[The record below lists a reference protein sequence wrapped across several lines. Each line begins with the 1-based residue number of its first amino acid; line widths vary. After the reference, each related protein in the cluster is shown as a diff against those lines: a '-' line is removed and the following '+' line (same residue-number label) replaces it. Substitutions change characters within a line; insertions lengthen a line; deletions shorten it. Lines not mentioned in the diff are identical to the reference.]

1 MRTIQFR
8 IAMMTISAIS
18 LMTRWGIADPLT
30 VDFRYR
36 PSTWQSLICMP
47 CDAVKTLVGKDG
59 TLFNAD
65 AIKLIPLP
73 AANAGWVSQELAAPR
88 VPIVLTHCRA
98 GDLEISEEAFVS
110 PIAADAARV
119 KSPFV
124 QRIGNRSTINNW
136 ASPTLPC
143 EPAFRDAATVYKEP
157 VHYRFRS
164 DKDQVYTVVLGFCEG
179 ANNKPGDRIVNIEIE
194 ARHRRRLDLAKEFGR
209 NVPALIPLEARDENG
224 DGMIDLD
231 ITPDN
236 DCHDPYSLLN
246 VLWVFKGKPS
256 LNLNELQQGRSSVP
270 SLAHVAGGA
279 NSDRQLL
286 SPSVNVVLV
295 RLHNAGK
302 AAITTAPEFMVES
315 PDAAKPHGK
324 DVAFGRWTVTGTEPF
339 ADVKV
344 EKGKATLHFSPKSLA
359 AGEDRVLAMSLWRE
373 ALPAE
378 VPRRSEEAVA
388 LRKSAER
395 YWKQLD
401 LPYDCL
407 QIPDQGVQN
416 LIEASLRGIAQNRDY
431 KNGVPVYQ
439 VGPTGYRD
447 ISCADGSFM
456 CEVAILLGRAK
467 DASDTLDYFLAFQ
480 RADGRLWLYRDFW
493 KENGLVTWDLVRYA
507 ELTDDTA
514 WLEKRWKHVEGM
526 VGFIQE
532 LRRRAMQNPKALNYG
547 LIPDG
552 FGDGGT
558 DGSCAE
564 YSNVVWN
571 MAGLRAAITGAKL
584 LGKNEQAAAWQKEFE
599 DMSRYFRK
607 AIARDERRDK
617 HGNLYLPNLMGSDG
631 SVPPPQ
637 GQWAFMHSIF
647 PGKLYA
653 RNDPLVQ
660 GSLAMLE
667 AVQIE
672 GLPLGSGWA
681 ADGVWPYFSHF
692 QANAALWN
700 GQGQKTGPLLYAIAN
715 HAAPVLNW
723 CEEQSLHGQGTQV
736 RGDMPHNWGS
746 AEFIRQVRYMLVL
759 ERGQELHLF
768 EGLPSQWT
776 QPGMV
781 TRIKDVLTE
790 FGPISLALDIASDGK
805 QASLKMDLKQRIR
818 PTKVVLHLDGWSGRS
833 GTIELPADGHVER
846 TIELRR
852 D

>member
-1 MRTIQFR
+1 M
-8 IAMMTISAIS
+8 
-18 LMTRWGIADPLT
+18 
-30 VDFRYR
+30 
-36 PSTWQSLICMP
+36 
-47 CDAVKTLVGKDG
+47 
-59 TLFNAD
+59 
-65 AIKLIPLP
+65 
-73 AANAGWVSQELAAPR
+73 
-88 VPIVLTHCRA
+88 
-98 GDLEISEEAFVS
+98 
-110 PIAADAARV
+110 
-119 KSPFV
+119 
-124 QRIGNRSTINNW
+124 
-136 ASPTLPC
+136 
-143 EPAFRDAATVYKEP
+143 
-157 VHYRFRS
+157 
-164 DKDQVYTVVLGFCEG
+164 
-179 ANNKPGDRIVNIEIE
+179 
-194 ARHRRRLDLAKEFGR
+194 
-209 NVPALIPLEARDENG
+209 
-224 DGMIDLD
+224 
-231 ITPDN
+231 
-236 DCHDPYSLLN
+236 
-246 VLWVFKGKPS
+246 
-256 LNLNELQQGRSSVP
+256 
-270 SLAHVAGGA
+270 
-279 NSDRQLL
+279 
-286 SPSVNVVLV
+286 
-295 RLHNAGK
+295 
-302 AAITTAPEFMVES
+302 
-315 PDAAKPHGK
+315 
-324 DVAFGRWTVTGTEPF
+324 
-339 ADVKV
+339 
-344 EKGKATLHFSPKSLA
+344 
-359 AGEDRVLAMSLWRE
+359 
-373 ALPAE
+373 
-378 VPRRSEEAVA
+378 
-388 LRKSAER
+388 
-395 YWKQLD
+395 
-401 LPYDCL
+401 
-407 QIPDQGVQN
+407 
-416 LIEASLRGIAQNRDY
+416 
-431 KNGVPVYQ
+431 YQ

-532 LRRRAMQNPKALNYG
+532 LRRLRDAESQGPELRADSRRIRRRRHRRFAALNTVTS
-547 LIPDG
+547 
-552 FGDGGT
+552 FGIWR
-558 DGSCAE
+558 GS
-564 YSNVVWN
+564 
-571 MAGLRAAITGAKL
+571 RAAITGAKL

-790 FGPISLALDIASDGK
+790 LA
-805 QASLKMDLKQRIR
+805 QF
-818 PTKVVLHLDGWSGRS
+818 RS
-833 GTIELPADGHVER
+833 R
-846 TIELRR
+846 
-852 D
+852 

>member
-1 MRTIQFR
+1 MKILPLRNAFLTLVVVLAANR
-8 IAMMTISAIS
+8 LASAEA
-18 LMTRWGIADPLT
+18 LR
-30 VDFRYR
+30 VDFRYQ
-36 PSTWQSLICMP
+36 PYTWQSLICTP
-47 CDAVKTLVGKDG
+47 CDPIKTLVGKDG
-59 TLFNAD
+59 AMFNVD
-65 AIKLIPLP
+65 AVRLIPLP
-73 AANAGWVSQELAAPR
+73 AANAKWVSQELAAPR
-88 VPIVLTHCRA
+88 VPIVLTHCRG

-119 KSPFV
+119 KSPFA

-143 EPAFRDAATVYKEP
+143 EPAFRDAATVCKEP
-157 VHYRFRS
+157 VHYRFRGE
-164 DKDQVYTVVLGFCEG
+164 KDQVYTVVLGFCEG

-209 NVPALIPLEARDENG
+209 NVPVLIPLEARDENG

-236 DCHDPYSLLN
+236 DCRDPYSLLN
-246 VLWVFKGKPS
+246 VLWVFKGRPA
-256 LNLNELQQGRSSVP
+256 LQLDELQQGRSSKP
-270 SLAHVAGGA
+270 PLAHVACGDNA
-279 NSDRQLL
+279 DRQLV
-286 SPSVNVVLV
+286 SPSVNVVLM
-295 RLHNAGK
+295 RLRNAGD
-302 AAITTAPEFMVES
+302 APTNTAPAFIVES
-315 PDAAKPHGK
+315 PVAARAGERQLALGP
-324 DVAFGRWTVTGTEPF
+324 WTVTATEPF
-339 ADVKV
+339 AEAKV
-344 EKGKATLHFSPKSLA
+344 QEGRTTLRFAPKSLA
-359 AGEDRVLAMSLWRE
+359 AGGERVLAVSLWRE
-373 ALPAE
+373 ARPDE
-378 VPRRSEEAVA
+378 VPRTADEAVA

-395 YWKQLD
+395 YWNQLD
-401 LPYDCL
+401 LPYDRL
-407 QIPDQGVQN
+407 HVPDKGIQS

-447 ISCADGSFM
+447 VSCADGSFM
-456 CEVAILLGRAK
+456 CELGVLLGRAK

-480 RADGRLWLYRDFW
+480 RANGRLWLYRDFW

-507 ELTDDTA
+507 ELTGDTA
-514 WLEKRWKHVEGM
+514 WLEKRWKHVEEM
-526 VGFIQE
+526 IGFIQE
-532 LRRRAMQNPKALNYG
+532 LRRRAMQDPKALNYG
-547 LIPDG
+547 LIPNG

-558 DGSCAE
+558 EGSCAE

-571 MAGLRAAITGAKL
+571 MAGLRAAIAGAKL

-637 GQWAFMHSIF
+637 GQWAFVQSIY
-647 PGKLYA
+647 PGKIFEPS
-653 RNDPLVQ
+653 DPLVQ
-660 GSLAMLE
+660 GTVAMLE
-667 AVQIE
+667 AAQIE

-692 QANAALWN
+692 QANAALWA
-700 GQGQKTGPLLYAIAN
+700 GQGRQTGPLLYAIAN

-768 EGLPSQWT
+768 EGLPSEWT

-790 FGPISLALDIASDGK
+790 FGPISLTLEVSADGK
-805 QASLKMDLKQRIR
+805 QAELKLDVPQRIR
-818 PTKVVLHLDGWSGRS
+818 PAKVVVHLDRWSGRS
-833 GTIELPADGHVER
+833 GTIDLPTAGQVDRMVEISR
-846 TIELRR
+846 
-852 D
+852 